1 MDASMSQVG
10 RDGTDQHMSV
20 TNVDLY
26 VQRLGDTALDAST
39 RWRVS
44 SELRES
50 IETFQD
56 EEHPDVLLKLI
67 PVISRILLNEA
78 PVFISTSPVQ
88 KMRNALLEIIQ
99 RLPPNEHLKQLLP
112 GVMNA
117 LMRVLKED
125 NEENA
130 ALCLKILVDLHKAY
144 KPHLEEWGQP
154 FFTTVQQMYKN
165 MDETLKETFDDA
177 DPTVTDVAGT
187 SSPIPESPVNADPAT
202 PTGDGDARILRPSQK
217 SFKVLTECP
226 IIIAL
231 LFQLYRKF
239 VNVNIPIFVPL
250 IVNCLSLKPS
260 QQKQLLENA
269 DAQKIAYVGLS
280 PEIKN
285 KVAMYDLI
293 TLQVKTVSFIA
304 YILRSFVPALKP
316 FQQEIADAVV
326 VLMRSCPPDAAATR
340 KELLVATRHIWY
352 TEFRNSFVTHVD
364 VLLNE
369 DVLVGA
375 GVTAKETLR
384 PIAHSVLVDLIHH
397 VRNDLSPPQ
406 LSMAI
411 HMYSRNLH
419 DPGFA
424 PNIQTM
430 CAKLLLNI
438 VDCLGAVEDKVYAR
452 VLLLRIMRTL
462 AQKCTA
468 LKNAFPSIVLHY
480 RRPGHPKKPNETT
493 KNEVL
498 QSLADSDGFLDLGYA
513 QPIQT
518 YVRAFET
525 TIDIVRDVRFLFKNI
540 VLGLKSVL
548 NSLRQCNPPPAQG
561 IAPEVWNQLAYGF
574 TGDDVKVLVD
584 VLRDGLWC
592 FDYWNVDLMDDK
604 GKVVNLA
611 EKAVPLSG
619 QAKEEKEIFESFAS
633 LFVIIE
639 PATFQ
644 EIFTSQLEY
653 IFDQILRNI
662 SVLALPQYFLA
673 STVVSSTF
681 AGLMLRFLTDRLE
694 KLGDADQL
702 YSSVML
708 RLFKLLFM
716 SVTLFPEKNEA
727 VLRPQIGNI
736 IMSSM
741 KLSAKAKNSLNYFL
755 LLRALFRSIG
765 GGRFEMLYQEVLP
778 LLQVLLEGLN
788 SLLATARQPQLREL
802 FVELCLTVPVR
813 LSVLL
818 PYLSYLMKPLVLALE
833 AGPDLVSQGVRT
845 LELCV
850 DNLTQDFLEPIMA
863 PVLKELMAALRKHL
877 RPLPYNHHHSHAAV
891 RILGKL
897 GGRNRRYVKDPLTMA
912 VRSNMENHME
922 ISLSFHSVEPKTIAL
937 DAVLKLSQDKL
948 DDPSSSADARRE
960 AFNLNKL
967 CLPLVLDVEGG
978 GEESQARLLTLI
990 RLFCAELAT
999 PAADPADAVVAA
1011 PGEAD
1016 KPKPPENPFI
1026 EPSAVSADKKEA
1038 HDQSLKRVIVAMFA
1052 ASMNKELHDEA
1063 WALVEDIVRH
1073 FAILSVVEMMEFKKR
1088 KRLANY
1094 KSETFLANVRSSH
1107 VTGFIEAIIE
1117 VITSEIAER
1126 REAAEKAA
1134 KLFYSVCL
1142 SLLRTQQAMDQL
1154 PVLHRFASRFSSC
1167 CYKQEWFHRT
1177 GGCLG
1182 ISLFTT
1188 DLDLGPMWMLAHQ
1201 MEFVKALVYVLK
1213 DRSPDMAMG
1222 NMEVATATLYRVLRV
1237 CTRVE
1242 PTMTPEQRR
1251 AKFHSLTS
1259 LLVSEL
1265 SDSSSAVR
1273 EGMQGALVLMAE
1285 LMGCELTELL
1295 APVKQTLLSRI
1306 FAKPLRALPF
1316 AMQIGHIDAITYC
1329 LTLQPPLLNFGDE
1342 LMRLISE
1349 ALALADAEDQALISK
1364 TSQTKN
1370 MNALVNLRVIC
1381 IKLLSAAMACSEF
1394 SRQVSIRSR
1403 IVSVFFKSLYSK
1415 SPEVVIISYKGLQQI
1430 ILQQGKLPKDQLQ
1443 SGLRPILVNLS
1454 DHKRLTV
1461 AGLEGLARLLK
1472 LLTNYFKV
1480 EIGKKLLD
1488 HLRNWG
1494 NPQMLADAAGKPLS
1508 EIDDI
1513 KVMVAILNIFPL
1525 LPPSANLFMED
1536 MIAEIVQLESK
1547 IRRTISSPFR
1557 PPLITFLNRY
1567 PTEGAQLFF
1576 DNLHRPEYGNMLIDL
1591 VLEDEASDFR
1601 KAVME
1606 SVDTLVEKS
1615 IGFSP
1620 TEPEGRERRFLG
1632 VVLTSVLARKEPA
1645 WIGQNPKIL
1654 ASITALWTHQLDQPL
1669 EWQDPVYSPGR
1680 ITQLVADIFIGYLR
1694 TAPDDI
1700 DTLFQ
1705 LVRIF
1710 EQEDVI
1716 DFAPTR
1722 QFLYEEIVMSPRVPQ
1737 KRLVIIKY
1745 LEMFDDEARP
1755 QRSKAHVLRYLVTP
1769 LMRATFESGNSE
1781 GLIDTEM
1788 ITTIHRKIWVPHLS
1802 ETGPALNLNDYLK
1815 VELLQ
1820 FTTLL
1825 VHYTPA
1831 ALSEIR
1837 KDVIKFAWNG
1847 LKAEDVICKQAAYVL
1862 LARFIEEYDTPP
1874 KIVAQIYVALLRA
1887 HQSDTPQGRVLVR
1900 QALDILVP
1908 MLPKRFGANIPGE
1921 SPSALPLYVRW
1932 TRKIIIEDGHS
1943 FAQLVTLYQL
1953 LARYPDLFYDYK
1965 GVFVPQ
1971 ILKSLPRLGF
1981 SSHATHESRGLTA
1994 DLCELLIL
2002 WDMRNLGIEDPT
2014 VPWSPT
2020 SGGSSLK
2027 RELDSQ
2033 EQVPRKKLHVEPDAM
2048 EVDPVPAT
2056 EEVKDEQDTSPTSI
2070 VPDAEHSHIVSYLT
2084 RIAAIFADP
2093 IMKKGFSFRM
2103 VTLVRQALRVWPDAN
2118 VPLAPFDKIGPVDPE
2133 ANYNLMTSA
2142 VEILRAAMEVKSSEW
2157 MLANLGTIQKHLEKW
2172 VKAEDVK
2179 LSKSFSPI
2187 LSRLYAAIE
2196 DLKGDP
2202 PDAVINFTRFVDSKI
2217 TSGLKEATASPSA
2230 AGGSTVNSSPGHVY
2244 CILSLVQGTQG
2255 KSSDK
2260 HIADLMKLLSKLVRD
2275 HEDQPPSALEP
2286 QLADPSRL
2294 LIMLLEQLKHR
2305 APQMAEYRKAFLL
2318 SLGQIMEF
2326 STERTLLGTILSM
2339 IRYWIVGGSQEAFPT
2354 AREKSSL
2361 MAKMMICAEK
2371 DQNLLEEYLELVA
2384 QIYSNPTFIQSEV
2397 TVRLEPAFLLG
2408 TRNTNPTVRRRFAG
2422 IFDQSIGRS
2431 VFVRLNYILGVQN
2444 WDHLAAHFWPRQALD
2459 LLLGCVV
2466 ANDPVCNC
2474 APSNRTAGSLALQSA
2489 DDDPAPPDDQMAVD
2503 EAPGDLATGAQLIEK
2518 HRQFLINMQTL
2529 QVEDL
2534 IDAVRQLMFF
2544 DNKVTYTMWVELFPV
2559 YWGALSSRER
2569 HDMHKAIIPLLAK
2582 DYHTRQMEIRPNVI
2596 QALLEGISRCEVS
2609 IQPRLP
2615 PQLVRY
2621 LGKNYDA
2628 WYIAIEL
2635 LQQSVADT
2643 RFSGLVAAKD
2653 DEKIRESTMD
2663 AMCELFHSL
2672 SEHDYFFGLWRRRSL
2687 FVETNAAVSYESAGL
2702 WSQAQRLYEAAQ
2714 AKARTGVMPFTESE
2728 YRLWEEHWIGCA
2740 EKLQQWDLLT
2750 DLAKSESNA
2759 ELFLECAWRLSDWMS
2774 DRETLQLSFESLHD
2788 LNPKRKLYQ
2797 AFMYLVR
2804 QHEGP
2809 HIQVEFQKTCEEGV
2823 QNTLKQWYALPHQAI
2838 GAHVELLHSFQQF
2851 VELTEGSQI
2860 QAILGTTTAL
2870 NIVEKTQEMKGVLS
2884 TWKDRLPNLWDDIS
2898 IWSSLVAW
2906 RQHVFQIINKA
2917 YLPLIPHLNA
2927 QHSAAHPRDN
2937 PSSHAFR
2944 GYHETAWI
2952 INRFAHVARK
2962 QQLIDVCND
2971 SLSKIYTLPNIEI
2984 HEAFFKLREQAKSYF
2999 VNATDYATG
3008 LDVIN
3013 NTNLLY
3019 FNPAQKAEFFALK
3032 GIFFAK
3038 LNLHE
3043 DAERAFSSSIQLETT
3058 LPKGWA
3064 AYAQYHD
3071 RMFKERP
3078 HEIKYGVGAM
3088 NCYLQAAG
3096 LYQNGRARK
3105 FMARVLWLLN
3115 LNDAE
3120 GSISE
3125 SFDEYKG
3132 EMPIWYWITFIP
3144 QLLSALSSKEAPQA
3158 KEILKKIA
3166 KQYPQALYFQLRT
3179 AREDLLSAKKAAAA
3193 AAPVRPPEQPP
3204 TTAAPDSPATSQPA
3218 GENGAANPTNP
3229 ATPVNSVIAA
3239 NGTGAA
3245 ARKIAAWEHVE
3256 EINAVVKTA
3265 FPLLALSMETM
3276 LDQIMQRLKPTTDED
3291 IYRLIVALLN
3301 DGVQMFV
3308 QQLTRDSGDQGGALS
3323 PATEMNLLRF
3333 AESMYPNHIKYKAA
3347 FEHDFIK
3354 SKPNL
3359 AQLVERF
3366 RDWRDKLEIL
3376 LDSRPRRQYLE
3387 QFSHWLAEFEYQKF
3401 EDIEVPGQYFLMRD
3415 NNKDFVRIERFESG
3429 VDLIRGY
3436 IACHR
3441 RVTIRG
3447 HDGSFYPFSVQHPAQ
3462 RHCRREERIMQL
3474 FRILNSVLERRNETR
3489 RRNISFHLPIVVPLA
3504 PSVRLV
3510 EDDPSYIT
3518 LQEVW
3523 EQYCATKQQH
3533 KDVSIMYSINRL
3545 RDVYSSEECARR
3557 GKMDKVEVLNLKAE
3571 LLEDIA
3577 TKFMPETILTKY
3589 MSKTLT
3595 SYGDLWTMRK
3605 QFTHSLASNTFMTHV
3620 LSVGQR
3626 SPHKISISRN
3636 TGNIWFSDLLPGL
3649 AATTSLF
3656 ANSEPVPF
3664 RFTPNIQ
3671 HFLTPIGVEGVFAT
3685 SLQAIGRALT
3695 EPNYELEDY
3704 LSIFV
3709 RDELVTWQSIVRKPP
3724 ASEAQLRETTL
3735 QNVDLILKRTAALAC
3750 KEEREKGLELC
3761 EPANQT
3767 VLDLISNAVNP
3778 HKLCQMDA
3786 SYMARL

>member
-1 MDASMSQVG
+1 MESSIPQHLNSQQQLNSSNCDAYAE
-10 RDGTDQHMSV
+10 RLADTTLD
-20 TNVDLY
+20 
-26 VQRLGDTALDAST
+26 VQARLRTVND
-39 RWRVS
+39 
-44 SELRES
+44 LRES
-50 IETFQD
+50 IEAFQD
-56 EEHPDVLLKLI
+56 EEHPEILLKI
-67 PVISRILLNEA
+67 VPKVSAILLNEPA
-78 PVFISTSPVQ
+78 VYISNSPAQ
-88 KMRNALLEIIQ
+88 KLRIALLEIIQ
-99 RLPPNEHLKQLLP
+99 RLPHNETLRQLLP
-112 GVMNA
+112 GIMNA
-117 LMRVLKED
+117 LMRVLKDD

-154 FFTTVQQMYKN
+154 FFSTVQQMYKN
-165 MDETLKETFDDA
+165 MDDTLRETFEDDA
-177 DPTVTDVAGT
+177 PTVAPTEAVPG
-187 SSPIPESPVNADPAT
+187 SPVTADGADIP
-202 PTGDGDARILRPSQK
+202 RILRHSQR

-231 LFQLYRKF
+231 LFQLYRRF

-250 IVNCLSLKPS
+250 IVNCLKLKPS
-260 QQKQLLENA
+260 AQRALLEDA
-269 DAQKIAYVGLS
+269 DTEKVAYVGLS
-280 PEIKN
+280 PDIKN
-285 KVAMYDLI
+285 KPAMYDLI

-352 TEFRNSFVTHVD
+352 TDFRHSFVTHVD

-369 DVLVGA
+369 DVLVGT

-397 VRNDLSPPQ
+397 VRNDLSPSQ
-406 LSMAI
+406 LAMAI

-438 VDCLGAVEDKVYAR
+438 VDCLGVIEDKVEAR
-452 VLLLRIMRTL
+452 TLLLRIMRTL
-462 AQKCTA
+462 SQKCTA
-468 LKNAFPSIVLHY
+468 LKNAFPMVVAHT
-480 RRPGHPKKPNETT
+480 RRPGRTKKSLDTAKTP
-493 KNEVL
+493 EVL
-498 QSLADSDGFLDLGYA
+498 ESLADSDGYLDLGFA

-518 YVRAFET
+518 YLRAFDNAV
-525 TIDIVRDVRFLFKNI
+525 DIVRDIRFLFRNL

-548 NSLRQCNPPPAQG
+548 NSLRMLNTPQPAFPPPG
-561 IAPEVWNQLAYGF
+561 VAPEVSPFALEF

-584 VLRDGLWC
+584 ILRDGLCC
-592 FDYWNVDLMDDK
+592 FDYWNVDLVNSE
-604 GKVVNLA
+604 GKVVNLV
-611 EKAVPLSG
+611 EKTAPLSIH
-619 QAKEEKEIFESFAS
+619 AKEEKEVFEIFAS
-633 LFVIIE
+633 LFVIVE
-639 PATFQ
+639 PAVFQ
-644 EIFTSQLEY
+644 EIFTSQLEH
-653 IFDQILRNI
+653 IFEQILRNI

-681 AGLMLRFLTDRLE
+681 AGLMLRFLVDRLE
-694 KLGDADQL
+694 KLGDSDAL

-736 IMSSM
+736 ILMSM
-741 KLSAKAKNSLNYFL
+741 KLSAKAKSSLNYFL

-765 GGRFEMLYQEVLP
+765 GGRFELLYQEVLP

-788 SLLATARQPQLREL
+788 GLLATARQPNLREL

-850 DNLTQDFLEPIMA
+850 DNLTQDFLEPIMS

-877 RPLPYNHHHSHAAV
+877 KPAPYNQAHSHAAV

-897 GGRNRRYVKDPLTMA
+897 GGRNRRYVKEPLTMEVVA
-912 VRSNMENHME
+912 NMEKQME
-922 ISLSFHSVEPKTIAL
+922 VTLSFHSVEPKTIAL
-937 DAVLKLSQDKL
+937 DAILRLSQKLL
-948 DDPSSSADARRE
+948 DDPTSLPDARRE
-960 AFNLNKL
+960 AFNLNKS
-967 CLPLVLDVEGG
+967 CIPLLLDVDDG
-978 GEESQARLLTLI
+978 GEDFQTRLDARIRSFTMDLLKTQKEA
-990 RLFCAELAT
+990 AEKAT
-999 PAADPADAVVAA
+999 ETATEPA
-1011 PGEAD
+1011 
-1016 KPKPPENPFI
+1016 KPKPPEDASPFI
-1026 EPSAVSADKKEA
+1026 EPSPISADKKEA
-1038 HDQSLKRVIVAMFA
+1038 HDQALTRVIVALFA
-1052 ASMNKELHDEA
+1052 ASMDEELHYEA
-1063 WALVEDIVRH
+1063 WSLVEHLVRH

-1088 KRLANY
+1088 KKLANY

-1117 VITSEIAER
+1117 VITSEIRER
-1126 REAAEKAA
+1126 REAAERAVKE
-1134 KLFYSVCL
+1134 FYTVCL
-1142 SLLRTQQAMDQL
+1142 TLLGTQEAIDQL
-1154 PVLHRFASRFSSC
+1154 PALHRLASRFSSC

-1188 DLDLGPMWMLAHQ
+1188 DLDLGPQWMLAHQ

-1222 NMEVATATLYRVLRV
+1222 NVEVATETLARVLRV
-1237 CTRVE
+1237 CNRVE
-1242 PTMTPEQRR
+1242 ASLTVQERR
-1251 AKFHSLTS
+1251 AKFHSLIS

-1265 SDSSSAVR
+1265 SDSSGAVR
-1273 EGMQGALVLMAE
+1273 EAMQASLRLLAE
-1285 LMGCELTELL
+1285 LTGSDITELL

-1329 LTLQPPLLNFGDE
+1329 LTLQPPLLMFGDE

-1381 IKLLSAAMACSEF
+1381 IKLLSAAMACTEF
-1394 SRQVSIRSR
+1394 VNPRQASIRSR

-1415 SPEVVIISYKGLQQI
+1415 SPEVVNISYKGLQQI
-1430 ILQQGKLPKDQLQ
+1430 ISQQGKLPKDQLQ

-1461 AGLEGLARLLK
+1461 AGLEGLARLLE

-1494 NPQMLADAAGKPLS
+1494 NPVMLAEAAGKPLS
-1508 EIDDI
+1508 EVEDI

-1525 LPPSANLFMED
+1525 LPPTANVFMED
-1536 MIAEIVQLESK
+1536 MVNEIIQLESK
-1547 IRRTISSPFR
+1547 LRRTISSPFR
-1557 PPLITFLNRY
+1557 PSLIKFLNRY
-1567 PTEGAQLFF
+1567 HAEAAELFLN
-1576 DNLHRPEYGNMLIDL
+1576 NLHRDEYSQLLIDL
-1591 VLEDEASDFR
+1591 MREDDAGEFR
-1601 KAVME
+1601 NAVMG
-1606 SVDTLVEKS
+1606 SVDSLVEKS
-1615 IGFSP
+1615 IGFP
-1620 TEPEGRERRFLG
+1620 ATRPGVKGRRWLG
-1632 VVLTSVLARKEPA
+1632 IVLINVLISKEPN
-1645 WIGQNPKIL
+1645 WIRDNPPIL
-1654 ASITALWTHQLDQPL
+1654 ASITSLWDSHLQQPN
-1669 EWQDPVYSPGR
+1669 EWHDPVFSPGR
-1680 ITQLVADIFIGYLR
+1680 VTQLVVQIFIAYLK

-1700 DTLFQ
+1700 DTLFE
-1705 LVRIF
+1705 LMRVF
-1710 EQEDVI
+1710 EQEDVV
-1716 DFAPTR
+1716 DFSPPR
-1722 QFLYEEIVMSPRVPQ
+1722 QFLYQHVVMSDSIPYKRRVIQ
-1737 KRLVIIKY
+1737 QY
-1745 LEMFDDEARP
+1745 LEVFDEESRS
-1755 QRSKAHVLRYLVTP
+1755 QRSKANILRFLVTP
-1769 LMRATFESGNSE
+1769 LMRATFESGGAE
-1781 GLIDTEM
+1781 DGFIDGDM
-1788 ITTIHRKIWVPHLS
+1788 INTIHRKIWVPLLS
-1802 ETGPALNLNDYLK
+1802 ETGAAQNLYDYLK

-1825 VHYTPA
+1825 VQYTPQV
-1831 ALSEIR
+1831 LSETR
-1837 KDVIKFAWNG
+1837 KDVIKFAWNN
-1847 LKAEDVICKQAAYVL
+1847 LKVEDVICKQAAYVL
-1862 LARFIEEYDTPP
+1862 LARFIEEYETPP

-1908 MLPKRFGANIPGE
+1908 ILPKRIGTNVAGE
-1921 SPSALPLYVRW
+1921 AQSALPLYVRW
-1932 TRKIIIEDGHS
+1932 TRKIIVEDGHS

-1953 LARYPDLFYDYK
+1953 LVRYPDLFYDYRS
-1965 GVFVPQ
+1965 VFVAQ
-1971 ILKSLPRLGF
+1971 ITKTLPRLAF
-1981 SSHATHESRGLTA
+1981 SSHSTPESRFLTA
-1994 DLCELLIL
+1994 DLCELLVL
-2002 WDMRNLGIEDPT
+2002 WDMRNFGIDAQPT
-2014 VPWSPT
+2014 MPWTPGCSPT
-2020 SGGSSLK
+2020 SSK
-2027 RELDSQ
+2027 RGLETADQLTKRKLPKVPDDPMDLDPTP
-2033 EQVPRKKLHVEPDAM
+2033 EQVKGEND
-2048 EVDPVPAT
+2048 D
-2056 EEVKDEQDTSPTSI
+2056 SPQSI
-2070 VPDAEHSHIVSYLT
+2070 LSPAEHNLTLSYLT
-2084 RIAAIFADP
+2084 RIASILADP
-2093 IMKKGFSFRM
+2093 MAKKGVSFRV
-2103 VTLVRQALRVWPDAN
+2103 VTLVRQALRVWPDAEVN
-2118 VPLAPFDKIGPVDPE
+2118 LSHFEKNGATE
-2133 ANYNLMTSA
+2133 AEASLNQMVNA
-2142 VEILRAAMEVKSSEW
+2142 IEILRAVMEVKTSEW
-2157 MLANLGTIQKHLEKW
+2157 ILANISNIQKHMEKW
-2172 VKAEDVK
+2172 VKSENLK
-2179 LSKSFSPI
+2179 ISKNLAPI
-2187 LSRLYAAIE
+2187 ISRIYTAIE
-2196 DLKGDP
+2196 DAQEEDL
-2202 PDAVINFTRFVDSKI
+2202 PDAVHNFTRFIDSKI
-2217 TSGLKEATASPSA
+2217 SSGLKEVTSAPSTV
-2230 AGGSTVNSSPGHVY
+2230 GGSATNNSPAHIY
-2244 CILSLVQGTQG
+2244 CILALLQGVQC
-2255 KSSDK
+2255 KSDQR
-2260 HIADLMKLLSKLVRD
+2260 HLADLMKLLAKLVRD
-2275 HEDQPPSALEP
+2275 HQEQGAPPDPLP
-2286 QLADPSRL
+2286 VDYPSRL

-2305 APQMAEYRKAFLL
+2305 VSHMGDHRKTFLQAL
-2318 SLGQIMEF
+2318 VQLMDF
-2326 STERTLLGTILSM
+2326 STDQALLRTILGM
-2339 IRYWIVGGSQEAFPT
+2339 IRFWVIGGQEAFPT
-2354 AREKSSL
+2354 PREKSNL
-2361 MAKMMICAEK
+2361 MVKMMVCSEK
-2371 DQNLLEEYLELVA
+2371 DQDLLEEYLDLVA
-2384 QIYSNPTFIQSEV
+2384 TIYSTSTFSQSEV
-2397 TVRLEPAFLLG
+2397 TVRLEQAFLLG
-2408 TRNTNPTVRRRFAG
+2408 TRNRNPAVRRRFAT

-2431 VFVRLNYILGVQN
+2431 VSVRLSYVLGVQN
-2444 WDHLAAHFWPRQALD
+2444 WDHLAGHFWPRQALD
-2459 LLLGCVV
+2459 LLLGCVI
-2466 ANDPVCNC
+2466 ATDPICNC
-2474 APSNRTAGSLALQSA
+2474 APTTRTAGSIMVEAMEEVTEEELPVHGPEQ
-2489 DDDPAPPDDQMAVD
+2489 DQPTRSELV
-2503 EAPGDLATGAQLIEK
+2503 ER
-2518 HRQFLINMQTL
+2518 HRQFLSNMQSL
-2529 QVEDL
+2529 HVEDL
-2534 IDAVRQLMFF
+2534 IDSIRQLLYF
-2544 DNKVTYTMWVELFPV
+2544 DNYVTYTMWVELFPV
-2559 YWGALSSRER
+2559 YWGSLTARER

-2582 DYHTRQMEIRPNVI
+2582 DFHSKQMDMRPNVI
-2596 QALLEGISRCEVS
+2596 QALLEGISRCDVS

-2615 PQLVRY
+2615 PQLIRY

-2628 WYIAIEL
+2628 WYIAVEL
-2635 LQQSVADT
+2635 LQQSLADT
-2643 RFSGLVAAKD
+2643 RFAGTVAAKD

-2663 AMCELFHSL
+2663 AMCELFYNL
-2672 SEHDYFFGLWRRRSL
+2672 SENDYFFGLWRRRSL
-2687 FVETNAAVSYESAGL
+2687 FAETNAAVSYEAGGM
-2702 WSQAQRLYEAAQ
+2702 WAQAQRLYEAAQ

-2728 YRLWEEHWIGCA
+2728 YRLWEEHWVNCA

-2750 DLAKSESNA
+2750 DLAKQESNA

-2774 DRETLQLSFESLHD
+2774 DRETLQVAFESLHD
-2788 LNPKRKLYQ
+2788 ANPRRKLYQ

-2809 HIQVEFQKTCEEGV
+2809 HIVTEFQKTCDEGV
-2823 QNTLKQWYALPHQAI
+2823 QNTLKRWYALPKQATS
-2838 GAHVELLHSFQQF
+2838 AHVGLLHNFQQF
-2851 VELTEGSQI
+2851 VELQEGAQI
-2860 QAILGTTTAL
+2860 QTILGTTNAG

-2917 YLPLIPHLNA
+2917 YLPLIPLLTA
-2927 QHSAAHPRDN
+2927 QQHTGTHPRDN

-2962 QQLIDVCND
+2962 HQLIDVCND

-3043 DAERAFSSSIQLETT
+3043 DAEKAFSSSIQLETS

-3064 AYAQYHD
+3064 AHAQYND

-3078 HEIKYGVGAM
+3078 QEIKYGVGAM

-3096 LYQNGRARK
+3096 LYMNGRARK
-3105 FMARVLWLLN
+3105 FMARVLWLLS
-3115 LNDAE
+3115 LDDADN
-3120 GSISE
+3120 SITE
-3125 SFDEYKG
+3125 AFDEYKG

-3144 QLLSALSSKEAPQA
+3144 QLLAALSSKEAPQA

-3179 AREDLLSAKKAAAA
+3179 AREDLLTMKKLAAAA
-3193 AAPVRPPEQPP
+3193 TPARPQEPASQ
-3204 TTAAPDSPATSQPA
+3204 TSAQPDSPATGQTA
-3218 GENGAANPTNP
+3218 ENGTAGSAPNP
-3229 ATPVNSVIAA
+3229 
-3239 NGTGAA
+3239 GAA
-3245 ARKIAAWEHVE
+3245 PPIRKPSPWEHIE

-3323 PATEMNLLRF
+3323 PATEMNLVRF
-3333 AESMYPNHIKYKAA
+3333 AESMHPNHIKYKAA

-3376 LDSRPRRQYLE
+3376 LDSRPRKQYLE

-3401 EDIEVPGQYFLMRD
+3401 EDIEVPGQYFMIRD

-3447 HDGSFYPFSVQHPAQ
+3447 HDGSFHPFSVQHPAQ

-3523 EQYCATKQQH
+3523 EQYCAGRGQH
-3533 KDVSIMYSINRL
+3533 KDISIMYSIDRM
-3545 RDVYSSEECARR
+3545 RDVYASEESIKR

-3577 TKFMPETILTKY
+3577 NKFMPETILTKY
-3589 MSKTLT
+3589 MTKTLT

-3605 QFTHSLASNTFMTHV
+3605 QFTHSLAANTFITHV

-3626 SPHKISISRN
+3626 SPYKFSISRK
-3636 TGNIWFSDLLPGL
+3636 TGNIWFSDLLPGISN
-3649 AATTSLF
+3649 TTFLF
-3656 ANSEPVPF
+3656 SNAEPVPF

-3671 HFLTPIGVEGVFAT
+3671 HFLTPIGVEGVFAS

-3695 EPNYELEDY
+3695 EPSYELEDY

-3709 RDELVTWQSIVRKPP
+3709 RDELVTWQNIVRKPP
-3724 ASEAQLRETTL
+3724 VQESQLREFTL
-3735 QNVDLILKRTAALAC
+3735 QNVDLILKRTTGIAC